1 MKIARALVPLTLVLT
16 GCLKTRGDLRSEST
30 DSTPQIQTTAAQRA
44 QAAESAPVVATVAAA
59 GKPAASAAKVEDM
72 DEQMR
77 SLTGRMEVV
86 ENNLNQTTNAA
97 DAAHNEYLKDKLSLE
112 QRVMVYEE
120 EFKKLQAEVAG
131 LTEQVTAL
139 KTTAAAA
146 STAPMVTMMPAP
158 APKDPLDLAAELF
171 AAKKWKDAAA
181 AFQKYRETFPKG
193 KAYADATYKI
203 GVCFQELGLKDE
215 AKSFYDEVVAKFP
228 KSKEAKKA
236 TIRIK
241 SVK

>member
-1 MKIARALVPLTLVLT
+1 MNLSRVLLFASLILT
-16 GCLKTRGDLRSEST
+16 GCLKTRGDLRNET
-30 DSTPQIQTTAAQRA
+30 ADTTPQTQTVVAQRA
-44 QAAESAPVVATVAAA
+44 QAAESGPTVTVMAAP

-77 SLTGRMEVV
+77 NLTGRMEVV
-86 ENNLNQTTNAA
+86 ENNLNQTTSAA
-97 DAAHNEYLKDKLSLE
+97 DAAHGEYLKDKLSLE

-120 EFKKLQAEVAG
+120 EFKKMQAELAG

-139 KTTAAAA
+139 KTAAAA
-146 STAPMVTMMPAP
+146 APPAPMVTMMPA
-158 APKDPLDLAAELF
+158 ASAKDPLELAAEMF

-181 AFQKYRETFPKG
+181 AFQKYRESFPKG
-193 KAYADATYKI
+193 KSYADATYKI